1 LGEDKTI
8 LIVDDD
14 PNLLKLLGNR
24 LKREG
29 YKVTLAANGMKAL
42 ESIKIQKPQLII
54 MDLIMPI
61 LGGAGVMIAL
71 KEDKTTSDI
80 PVFYLTGADVS
91 EVELGVES
99 IGHDMIFRKPFDFK
113 ELIQKVRDVL
123 EN

>member
-1 LGEDKTI
+1 LGVDKTI

-24 LKREG
+24 LKHEG
-29 YKVTLAANGMKAL
+29 FKVALAVNGMKAL
-42 ESIKIQKPQLII
+42 ESVKKKKPQLII

-71 KEDKTTSDI
+71 KEDKSTSNI

-91 EVELGVES
+91 ELELGVES

-113 ELIQKVRDVL
+113 ELIQKVKDVL
-123 EN
+123 GK